1 MNKKEKLEEKL
12 RLMSEI
18 LNSPKKNDDLKK
30 IQDRHKEVLEPLLTK
45 KK

>member
-12 RLMSEI
+12 KMMKEI
-18 LNSPKKNDDLKK
+18 LNSKKKEADLKK
-30 IQDRHKEVLEPLLTK
+30 IQEEHQEVLDPLLK